1 MIIGITG
8 YKRSGKDTLADIF
21 VEDITPKIHRIALA
35 DAMKQFTSELLGVGL
50 DTIESLKAAES
61 VRLLSWDNSPATM
74 RTFLQNLGQ
83 GVKDLTRDE
92 LIWCRILAR
101 QIEEG
106 EGYVIPDIRFPFEEA
121 FFRKFAEIAD
131 INFVMI
137 RVVRP
142 ELDTN
147 DTHISE
153 TSISQVKDDF
163 VIVNDGTIE
172 DLRDKAT
179 DQLVAYAEEHWL

>member
-21 VEDITPKIHRIALA
+21 VDEITPKIKRIALA
-35 DAMKQFTSELLGVGL
+35 DAMKEFTSELLGIDLEFV
-50 DTIESLKAAES
+50 ENLKAAED

-83 GVKDLTRDE
+83 GVKELTQDE

-106 EGYVIPDIRFPFEEA
+106 EGYVIPDIRFPFEAA
-121 FFRKFAEIAD
+121 FFKKFAEISG
-131 INFVMI
+131 IPFVMI

-142 ELDTN
+142 ELDTD

-172 DLRDKAT
+172 DLRKKAT
-179 DQLVAYAEEHWL
+179 ERLVAYAEEHWL